1 MDVLNAIV
9 SSAKQ
14 VRDWAENK
22 LNSKVDKVTNKGL
35 STNDY
40 TTEDKN
46 KVDNIANELKYI
58 DGKIYLAKDGVE
70 ILSSGTTI
78 PSGGSSNDGVGI
90 QSVEQ
95 TTTSTSDGGTNVI
108 TITLTDGRTST
119 FNVKN
124 GSAGKT
130 PVRGTDYWTDTDKA
144 EIKAYVDDA
153 ILEGVW

>member
-95 TTTSTSDGGTNVI
+95 TTTST
-108 TITLTDGRTST
+108 

-130 PVRGTDYWTDTDKA
+130 PVRGTDYWTDNDKA

-153 ILEGVW
+153 ILGGVW

>member
-9 SSAKQ
+9 SSVRQ
-14 VRDWAENK
+14 VYDCTEKK
-22 LNSKVDKVTNKGL
+22 LNNKVDKIINKGL

-46 KVDNIANELKYI
+46 KVNNIANGLKYI
-58 DGKIYLAKDGVE
+58 DGKIYLAKDGAE
-70 ILSSGTTI
+70 IPSSGVVI
-78 PSGGSSNDGVGI
+78 PSGEGGVSI

-108 TITLTDGRTST
+108 TVTLTDGAAST
-119 FNVKN
+119 FNVRN

-130 PVRGTDYWTDTDKA
+130 PIRGTDYWTDADKA

-153 ILEGVW
+153 ILGGVW